1 VHKQMEL
8 WPDPEEP
15 QQTQEIWKSLNH
27 QQQKKVIIALSR
39 LISKS
44 LYLERTNQTREVA
57 HER

>member
-15 QQTQEIWKSLNH
+15 QQTQEIWESLKH
-27 QQQKKVIIALSR
+27 QQQKKVITALSR

-44 LYLERTNQTREVA
+44 LYLERTNQTREVK
-57 HER
+57 HEG